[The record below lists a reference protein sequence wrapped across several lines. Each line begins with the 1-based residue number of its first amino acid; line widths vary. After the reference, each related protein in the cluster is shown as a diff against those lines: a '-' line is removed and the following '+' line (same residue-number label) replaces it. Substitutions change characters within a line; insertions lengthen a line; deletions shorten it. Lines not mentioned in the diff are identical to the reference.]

1 MNVVVSLQSFGRLC
15 LNEIK
20 LIAHMYSYYK
30 WGNIVNVLMTAADFI
45 WWMVLIEGGSLDA
58 DKIAPLALGYVVW
71 AFANYIIY
79 DANNVISEASQTG
92 VLEQMYISNSQIH
105 KHLLVRCIAATAFCS
120 LEQLAILCS
129 VFLFFPLA
137 IPLSFPLILVFAIT
151 IAGIFG
157 FSFIVGGIGLI
168 FKRSQP
174 FCYMINNILLFLN
187 GAILPLEKMP
197 YLLQVISKTLPT
209 TQGIELMRAIAF
221 ENHTLSHILFNGSL
235 LILIGNSCIYGI
247 IGWVTLTYCERY
259 AQTKGIIGQ
268 Y

>member
-1 MNVVVSLQSFGRLC
+1 MNGIHTLQNFLH
-15 LNEIK
+15 LYINEVR
-20 LIAHMYSYYK
+20 LIAQMYNYYK
-30 WGNIVNVLMTAADFI
+30 WGNLVNVLMTAADFI

-58 DKIAPLALGYVVW
+58 VKIAPLALGYIVW

-79 DANNVISEASQTG
+79 DANNVISETSQTG

-105 KHLLVRCIAATAFCS
+105 THLLIRCIAATLFCT
-120 LEQLAILCS
+120 LEQAVIIAA
-129 VFLFFPLA
+129 VFLFFPLV
-137 IPLSFPLILVFAIT
+137 IPMSFSLILVFAIT

-187 GAILPLEKMP
+187 GAILPLNKMP
-197 YLLQVISKTLPT
+197 YMLQMLSKTLPT
-209 TQGIELMRAIAF
+209 TQGIELMRSIAF
-221 ENHTLSHILFNGSL
+221 NNQNLIDILLNGSL
-235 LILIGNSCIYGI
+235 LTLLCNSCIYSI
-247 IGWVTLTYCERY
+247 IGWLTLTYCERY
-259 AQTKGIIGQ
+259 AQKKGIIGQ